1 MFCVALD
8 GVKMV
13 NNPFL
18 SKLCQSS
25 SGLPWI
31 HWRGEDS
38 AVDEVEGVEDAVEV
52 AVLDEEAVV
61 GGSAGGA
68 GVVGNDRMGGRDIL

>member
-1 MFCVALD
+1 
-8 GVKMV
+8 MV

-31 HWRGEDS
+31 HRRGEDS
-38 AVDEVEGVEDAVEV
+38 AVDEIEEVEDAVKV

-61 GGSAGGA
+61 GGSAGA
-68 GVVGNDRMGGRDIL
+68 AVVVGNDSMGGRDIL